1 MLQFSKCYCI
11 ELSFSFLFICYIL
24 NKLPLCTSAVGQKK
38 LSSNHFFSSSLPSNF
53 NSFFFML
60 LHLMCKFLLLLVA
73 VVQSEWKWKGERE
86 ASSKD
91 DTNNCNCPIIVLCN
105 LMKGEHCFLLNYCIR
120 VCVCV
125 ACISFPERAKLV
137 FGSTFF
143 ISICLSMPAST
154 HPSIYLYCNHFIV
167 SPTAYQRTHARTHCS
182 IPSG

>member
-24 NKLPLCTSAVGQKK
+24 NKLPLCTSAVGKKK

-60 LHLMCKFLLLLVA
+60 LHLMCKFLLSLVA

-105 LMKGEHCFLLNYCIR
+105 LMKGEHYFLLNYCIC
-120 VCVCV
+120 VCVCLRCMYKFSGACKTSFWKYFLYLYLPIY
-125 ACISFPERAKLV
+125 ACI
-137 FGSTFF
+137 
-143 ISICLSMPAST
+143 
-154 HPSIYLYCNHFIV
+154 HPSIHLFIL
-167 SPTAYQRTHARTHCS
+167 
-182 IPSG
+182 